1 MTHKYHPDLHNFM
14 TREESV
20 PEVLTIPEK
29 RNTWRDFCTSINRP
43 PPASM
48 IVENREVAV
57 NGTTLPI
64 RIYRPSTNQI
74 LPVAVY
80 IHGGGWVVGDLDT
93 NDTVAWGLAEG
104 SGAVVVSIHYRLAP
118 EHPYPA
124 AFDDCYA
131 IVEWIS
137 EHAEELGVDGSRLA
151 VCGDSAGGNLS
162 AAISLAARDRGGPAI
177 AAQGLIFPVLAL
189 DVNTPSYLENAE
201 GFGLT
206 RESMVFYLDA
216 YLPDKSKA
224 DIYAMPLLADD
235 LSKLPPALVHT
246 AELDPLRDE
255 GKLYAD
261 RLAAAGNDVTYRMGE
276 RMTHSFIRARFDGP
290 TVAAE
295 FQFIVNF
302 LKKYLFPE

>member
-29 RNTWRDFCTSINRP
+29 RDTWRDFCTSINRP

-93 NDTVAWGLAEG
+93 NDTVAWGLAEET
-104 SGAVVVSIHYRLAP
+104 GAVVVSIHYRLAP

-290 TVAAE
+290 AVAAE
-295 FQFIVNF
+295 FQFIVDF

>member
-1 MTHKYHPDLHNFM
+1 
-14 TREESV
+14 
-20 PEVLTIPEK
+20 
-29 RNTWRDFCTSINRP
+29 
-43 PPASM
+43 
-48 IVENREVAV
+48 V

-290 TVAAE
+290 AVAAE
-295 FQFIVNF
+295 FQFIVDF

>member
-290 TVAAE
+290 AVAAE
-295 FQFIVNF
+295 FQFIVDF